1 MGRHST
7 GTVSRPRWP
16 LAAGLVVVTVAAMAA
31 ILGGAA
37 ARRSTGSGETRPPVR
52 AAAEVTPLSFDVA
65 APPPGRWP
73 RWGMTHT
80 QYSATEDEPAA
91 AARAREALRDVPVVQ
106 NQHIMGFGAG
116 NPEPEPGAY
125 DFSSLDERVRLM
137 AETGA
142 APVITLCCAPDWMKG
157 GRPGETDWSLLEIA
171 PRHEHFPDFAR
182 LAAAVA
188 RRYPG
193 VRHFI
198 VWNEFKG
205 FWDGPRREWNAAAYT
220 ELYNQVYDALKAV
233 DPAIKVGGP
242 YVPVSSRAG
251 GAAASEVSGPWG
263 AVDRKVLKAVDYWLR
278 HKRGADF
285 VVVDGGVT
293 SEEGRARPDEFGAL
307 GKFGAMT
314 RWLRERSDLPV
325 WWAEFYPLPCAS
337 LEPGGACPALGWDER
352 HRTAV
357 IAAALVELAGS
368 GAHTALYWDT
378 HRPKTRDCPLC
389 LWSGDDGAPTP
400 ALALLR
406 DFARWFPEGAEPVE
420 VDVSVPSVRALAG
433 AGRTIV
439 VNTADGRV
447 TARVDGRDLT
457 LEPYEV
463 RWVER

>member
-1 MGRHST
+1 MGRHAIGT
-7 GTVSRPRWP
+7 GAPRWP
-16 LAAGLVVVTVAAMAA
+16 LAVGLLVVTVAAMVA

-37 ARRSTGSGETRPPVR
+37 ARRSGGAAGATTAPRPV
-52 AAAEVTPLSFDVA
+52 AAVTPLSFEGA
-65 APPPGRWP
+65 AGPPGRWP

-80 QYSATEDEPAA
+80 QYSVTEDEPAA
-91 AARAREALRDVPVVQ
+91 AERAREALGARPVVQ

-125 DFSSLDERVRLM
+125 DFSSLDERVRVM

-157 GRPGETDWSLLEIA
+157 GRPGETDWSLLEVA
-171 PRHEHFPDFAR
+171 PRREHFADFAR

-188 RRYPG
+188 RRYPD

-233 DPAIKVGGP
+233 NPAIKVGGP
-242 YVPVSSRAG
+242 YVPVAGRAG
-251 GAAASEVSGPWG
+251 DGAGSEVAGPWG
-263 AVDRKVLKAVDYWLR
+263 AVDPKVLKAVDYWLR

-293 SEEGRARPDEFGAL
+293 GEDGRARPDEFGAL

-314 RWLRERSDLPV
+314 RWLRERSGLPV

-337 LEPGGACPALGWDER
+337 LEPGGACPALDWDER
-352 HRTAV
+352 RRTAV
-357 IAAALVELAGS
+357 TAAALIELAAS
-368 GAHTALYWDT
+368 GADTALYWDT
-378 HRPKTRDCPLC
+378 HRPKSSDCPLC
-389 LWSGDDGAPTP
+389 LWSGDDGAPRP
-400 ALALLR
+400 ALMLLR
-406 DFARWFPEGAEPVE
+406 DFAHRFPEGIEPVA
-420 VDVSVPSVRALAG
+420 VDVSTPHVRALGG

-439 VNTADGRV
+439 VNTTDRRL
-447 TARVDGRDLT
+447 TARVDGRELT
-457 LEPYEV
+457 LKPYEV
-463 RWVER
+463 RWTDR

>member
-7 GTVSRPRWP
+7 GTGSPRWP
-16 LAAGLVVVTVAAMAA
+16 LAVGLLVVTVAAMAA

-37 ARRSTGSGETRPPVR
+37 ARRSGGAGGATTAPRPVS
-52 AAAEVTPLSFDVA
+52 AVTPLSFEGVA
-65 APPPGRWP
+65 GPPERWP

-80 QYSATEDEPAA
+80 QYSVTEDDPAA
-91 AARAREALRDVPVVQ
+91 AERAREALGARPVVQ

-125 DFSSLDERVRLM
+125 DFSSLDERARLM

-171 PRHEHFPDFAR
+171 PRREHFADFAR

-188 RRYPG
+188 RRYPNI
-193 VRHFI
+193 RHFI

-233 DPAIKVGGP
+233 NPAIKVGGP
-242 YVPVSSRAG
+242 YVPVASRAG
-251 GAAASEVSGPWG
+251 DAAGSEVAGPWG
-263 AVDRKVLKAVDYWLR
+263 AVDPTVLKAVDYWLR

-293 SEEGRARPDEFGAL
+293 GEDGRSRPDEFGAL

-314 RWLRERSDLPV
+314 TWLRERSGLPV

-337 LEPGGACPALGWDER
+337 LEPGGACPALDWDER
-352 HRTAV
+352 RRTAV
-357 IAAALVELAGS
+357 TAAALIELAAS
-368 GAHTALYWDT
+368 GADTALYWDT
-378 HRPKTRDCPLC
+378 HRPKARDCPLC
-389 LWSGDDGAPTP
+389 LWSGDDGAPRP

-406 DFARWFPEGAEPVE
+406 DFAHRFPEGTEPVA
-420 VDVSVPSVRALAG
+420 VDVSTPRVRALG
-433 AGRTIV
+433 GVGRTIV
-439 VNTADGRV
+439 VNTTDRRL
-447 TARVDGRDLT
+447 TARVDGRELT
-457 LEPYEV
+457 LKPYEV
-463 RWVER
+463 RWTDR

>member
-1 MGRHST
+1 
-7 GTVSRPRWP
+7 
-16 LAAGLVVVTVAAMAA
+16 MAA

-37 ARRSTGSGETRPPVR
+37 ARRSGAKPTPRPAV
-52 AAAEVTPLSFDVA
+52 AVAPLSFDQA
-65 APPPGRWP
+65 RTPERWP

-80 QYSATEDEPAA
+80 QYSVTEDGPAA
-91 AARAREALRDVPVVQ
+91 AERAREALGARAVVQ

-116 NPEPEPGAY
+116 NPEPKPGEY

-137 AETGA
+137 VETGA

-157 GRPGETDWSLLEIA
+157 GRSGDTDWSLLEIA

-182 LAAAVA
+182 LAAAMA
-188 RRYPG
+188 RRYPN

-233 DPAIKVGGP
+233 NPEIKVGGP
-242 YVPVSSRAG
+242 YVPVASRAG
-251 GAAASEVSGPWG
+251 DAAASEVAGPWG
-263 AVDRKVLKAVDYWLR
+263 SVDRKVLKAVDYWLR

-293 SEEGRARPDEFGAL
+293 SEDGRARPDEFTAL

-314 RWLRERSDLPV
+314 RWLRGHSDLPV

-337 LEPGGACPALGWDER
+337 LEPGGSCPALTWDER
-352 HRTAV
+352 RRTAV
-357 IAAALVELAGS
+357 TAVALIELAES
-368 GAHTALYWDT
+368 GADTALYWDT

-389 LWSGDDGAPTP
+389 LWSGDDGAPTES
-400 ALALLR
+400 LALLQ
-406 DFARWFPEGAEPVE
+406 DFARWFPEGTELVA
-420 VDVSVPSVRALAG
+420 VDVSVPQVRVLARD
-433 AGRTIV
+433 GRMVV
-439 VNTADGRV
+439 VNTTDGRLA
-447 TARVDGRDLT
+447 ARVDGGAVT

-463 RWVER
+463 RWMDR